1 MSEKDLETLKRKYS
15 VVRHQ
20 ISLLYKD
27 YIEESKAWK
36 SEKENLLSSIKKL
49 NDVIN
54 VDAVKLQEY
63 SVTYFFQIL
72 IGIFILNFYLYFLV

>member
-27 YIEESKAWK
+27 YIDESKMWK
-36 SEKENLLSSIKKL
+36 SEKENLLNSIKKL
-49 NDVIN
+49 NDVVA
-54 VDAVKLQEY
+54 VDSVKLQEY
-63 SVTYFFQIL
+63 HVSLKKNESLKI
-72 IGIFILNFYLYFLV
+72 

>member
-63 SVTYFFQIL
+63 SVTYFLF
-72 IGIFILNFYLYFLV
+72 FLF

>member
-1 MSEKDLETLKRKYS
+1 MR
-15 VVRHQ
+15 VRHG
-20 ISLLYKD
+20 
-27 YIEESKAWK
+27 K

-63 SVTYFFQIL
+63 SVTYFLNIL
-72 IGIFILNFYLYFLV
+72 KEKFLKIF